1 MPQSGWAGAAAPALA
16 AMRSA
21 EALIRTMGATAVQF
35 CFPLAGSATG
45 DGAQLGLSQPQME
58 EVTVTPVMVRALCS
72 PAEFKEQFEL
82 VVAASTLEQIVEL
95 RAAGDMAGLLEQLA
109 MIRWDGKSFRATK
122 WTSELFAGGEYLYRL
137 QVTE

>member
-1 MPQSGWAGAAAPALA
+1 MPQSEMRTSALG
-16 AMRSA
+16 AMRAA
-21 EALIRTMGATAVQF
+21 ESLIRTLGATAVQF

-58 EVTVTPVMVRALCS
+58 EITVAPVVVRALQG

-82 VVAASTLEQIVEL
+82 VVAAATLDRLFEL
-95 RAAGDMAGLLEQLA
+95 RAAGDMGGLVEQLA
-109 MIRWDGKSFRATK
+109 VIRWNGRTFRTTK
-122 WTSELFAGGEYLYRL
+122 WSSELFAGDEYLYRL

>member
-1 MPQSGWAGAAAPALA
+1 MRAA
-16 AMRSA
+16 
-21 EALIRTMGATAVQF
+21 ETLIRTVGATAVQF

-45 DGAQLGLSQPQME
+45 DGAQLGLSQPQLE
-58 EVTVTPVMVRALCS
+58 EVAVAPVVVRALQG

-82 VVAASTLEQIVEL
+82 VVAAATLDQLFEL

-109 MIRWDGKSFRATK
+109 TIRWNGRTFRATK
-122 WTSELFAGGEYLYRL
+122 WSSELFAGDEYLYRL